1 MSSPTRQRAERATTP
16 APPAPPRGASD
27 RWRALP
33 APLRHLL
40 LAALGLAA
48 VTGLQFVTG
57 DLTALRMAAVGY
69 TMLALAGL
77 QLLVGG
83 SGQVSL
89 GHGAFMMIG
98 AYTMA
103 LMVLHQPMLPLA
115 ANLLIIV
122 VVSVVAGIAVGAAT
136 ARLHG
141 PYLAGAT
148 LILAVGLPGLTHRY
162 HEFLGGSNGLN
173 IRTAGAP
180 PALQGIFSGSEWKA
194 IVVWTTVVIGLAVL
208 ATVTTGRLGRRMR
221 AVRDDE
227 TAAAMSGVPV
237 GATKVVA
244 FVIASAAGGLAGGL
258 QAYVLG
264 TVTPSTFTLALS
276 LSLLAV
282 LVLGGIGSMWGAFWA
297 AVALVYLEVWV
308 SDLAG
313 AMDFSPDVENNL
325 PVVVFGVILILVL
338 RFWPYGIQGF
348 FQRMAYKRR
357 TAARPATPN
366 GGPADGAAP
375 TSAPPNGAA
384 PHTGG
389 SRGTS

>member
-1 MSSPTRQRAERATTP
+1 MPSPTRQRAERAT
-16 APPAPPRGASD
+16 APDSPNPSAASSGG
-27 RWRALP
+27 RWRGLP

-48 VTGLQFVTG
+48 VTVLLLATG
-57 DLTALRMAAVGY
+57 DLTALRVAAVGY
-69 TMLALAGL
+69 TMLAVAGL

-103 LMVLHQPMLPLA
+103 LLVLYQPMLPLA
-115 ANLLIIV
+115 ANLLLIV
-122 VVSVVAGIAVGAAT
+122 GVSAVAGIAVGAAT

-162 HEFLGGSNGLN
+162 HELLGGSNGLN

-180 PALQGIFSGSEWKA
+180 PLLQGLVTDSEWKA
-194 IVVWTTVVIGLAVL
+194 LVVWTAVVIGLAVL
-208 ATVTTGRLGRRMR
+208 ATVSTGRLGRRMR
-221 AVRDDE
+221 AIRDDE
-227 TAAAMSGVPV
+227 TAAAMAGIPV
-237 GATKVVA
+237 GTTKVVA

-264 TVTPSTFTLALS
+264 TATPSTFTLALS
-276 LSLLAV
+276 LTLLAA
-282 LVLGGIGSMWGAFWA
+282 LVLGGIGSLWGALWA
-297 AVALVYLEVWV
+297 AVAIVYLEVWV

-313 AMDFSPDVENNL
+313 SLSLSRDAENNL
-325 PVVVFGVILILVL
+325 PIVFFGVVLILVL
-338 RFWPYGIQGF
+338 RFWPLGIHGAL
-348 FQRMAYKRR
+348 QRL
-357 TAARPATPN
+357 TARLTPA
-366 GGPADGAAP
+366 
-375 TSAPPNGAA
+375 
-384 PHTGG
+384 G
-389 SRGTS
+389 SRPR